1 MTPSSS
7 FPAENAPLPP
17 APTGLF
23 IGDAGKIRH
32 LFPVRIYY
40 EDTDLSGIVYHAN
53 YLRYMERA
61 RSDMLRLVGID
72 QRAASESGEG
82 HYAVA
87 DLQIKYRSHARLDD
101 ELIVTSTVEA
111 VRGASCTIR
120 QIITR
125 GDIVLTD
132 GTVTAAFITPEG
144 RPRRQPA
151 DWVRR
156 FQTLLN
162 GEFSAL

>member
-1 MTPSSS
+1 MTSPI
-7 FPAENAPLPP
+7 PLPP
-17 APTGLF
+17 QLQPVSGIFVASTDGSKGL
-23 IGDAGKIRH
+23 AH

-61 RSDMLRLVGID
+61 RSDMLRLAGID

-87 DLQIKYRSHARLDD
+87 DLQIKYKSPARLDD
-101 ELIVTSTVEA
+101 ELVVTSTVEEIRA
-111 VRGASCTIR
+111 ASCVIR
-120 QIITR
+120 QIIRR
-125 GDIVLTD
+125 GDVILTE
-132 GTVTAAFITPEG
+132 GQITAAFITPEG

-151 DWVRR
+151 DWVAR
-156 FQTLLN
+156 FQSISN
-162 GEFSAL
+162 GVYPSP

>member
-1 MTPSSS
+1 MTPSRSS
-7 FPAENAPLPP
+7 LPTIAPVSGIFT
-17 APTGLF
+17 APHDGSKGL
-23 IGDAGKIRH
+23 IH

-61 RSDMLRLVGID
+61 RSDMLRIAGID

-87 DLQIKYRSHARLDD
+87 DLQIKYRSPAKLDD
-101 ELIVTSTVEA
+101 ELIVISTVEEIRA
-111 VRGASCTIR
+111 ASCTIR
-120 QIITR
+120 QTIQR
-125 GDIVLTD
+125 SDIVLTE
-132 GTVTAAFITPEG
+132 GHITAAFITPEG

-151 DWVRR
+151 DWITR
-156 FQTLLN
+156 FQSILN
-162 GEFSAL
+162 GDFPSP

>member
-1 MTPSSS
+1 MTSLQQS
-7 FPAENAPLPP
+7 PP
-17 APTGLF
+17 QLQPVSGIFVAPTDGSKALL
-23 IGDAGKIRH
+23 H

-40 EDTDLSGIVYHAN
+40 EDTDLSGIAYHAN

-87 DLQIKYRSHARLDD
+87 DLHIKYRSPAKLDD
-101 ELIVTSTVEA
+101 ELTVVSTVED
-111 VRGASCTIR
+111 VRAASCIISQTIR
-120 QIITR
+120 R
-125 GDIVLTD
+125 GDTILTE
-132 GTVTAAFITPEG
+132 GQITAAFITPEG

-151 DWVRR
+151 DWVTR
-156 FQTLLN
+156 FQSILN
-162 GEFSAL
+162 GDFPSP